1 MRRILIATTLAI
13 AASCAAYAQDPAPK
27 PDANAEHPPTNRMDE
42 ATPTMK
48 APSGA
53 EHAPT
58 NRVDQAVPPMKPTD
72 PQSAD
77 TGTKA
82 GTSADTGT
90 KTSTFVASEEW
101 IGRSVYSSD
110 GKELGKVD
118 SLKKEGDQSQLYV
131 DIGGFLGIGTT
142 RALISSD
149 QIQEVQDDRIVL
161 RLTEAEA
168 KNLPAADDNK
178 PAAQ

>member
-1 MRRILIATTLAI
+1 MKRILIATTLAL
-13 AASCAAYAQDPAPK
+13 ATSCAAYAQDPAPK
-27 PDANAEHPPTNRMDE
+27 PDGNAEHPPTNRMDE

-82 GTSADTGT
+82 GTFT
-90 KTSTFVASEEW
+90 ASDEW
-101 IGRSVYSSD
+101 IGRAVYSSD
-110 GKELGKVD
+110 GKELGKIASVQQ
-118 SLKKEGDQSQLYV
+118 GDLNA
-131 DIGGFLGIGTT
+131 DLGGFLGIGAT
-142 RALISSD
+142 RTLIKAD
-149 QIQEVQDDRIVL
+149 QIQDVKDDRIVL

-168 KNLPAADDNK
+168 KSLPPANDNK
-178 PAAQ
+178 SSAQ

>member
-13 AASCAAYAQDPAPK
+13 AASCAAYAQTPAPK
-27 PDANAEHPPTNRMDE
+27 PDANAPHPPTNRMDE

-48 APSGA
+48 APPGQA

-72 PQSAD
+72 AQSAD

-82 GTSADTGT
+82 GALTADDT
-90 KTSTFVASEEW
+90 W

-110 GKELGKVD
+110 GKELGTVTAW
-118 SLKKEGDQSQLYV
+118 KKSGSNS
-131 DIGGFLGIGTT
+131 DIYIDVGGFLGIGTT
-142 RALISSD
+142 RKLITSD
-149 QIQEVQDDRIVL
+149 QVQDVKNDRIVL
-161 RLTEAEA
+161 RLAEVEAN
-168 KNLPAADDNK
+168 NLPAATDVP
-178 PAAQ
+178 PAK

>member
-1 MRRILIATTLAI
+1 MKRILIATTLAL
-13 AASCAAYAQDPAPK
+13 ATSCAAYAQDPAPK

-90 KTSTFVASEEW
+90 KAGTFTASDEW
-101 IGRSVYSSD
+101 IGRAVYSSD
-110 GKELGKVD
+110 GKELGKVA
-118 SLKKEGDQSQLYV
+118 SVQQGDLNA
-131 DIGGFLGIGTT
+131 DLGGFLGIGAT
-142 RALISSD
+142 RTLIKAD
-149 QIQEVQDDRIVL
+149 QIQEVKDDRIVL

-168 KNLPAADDNK
+168 KSLPPANDNK
-178 PAAQ
+178 SSAQ